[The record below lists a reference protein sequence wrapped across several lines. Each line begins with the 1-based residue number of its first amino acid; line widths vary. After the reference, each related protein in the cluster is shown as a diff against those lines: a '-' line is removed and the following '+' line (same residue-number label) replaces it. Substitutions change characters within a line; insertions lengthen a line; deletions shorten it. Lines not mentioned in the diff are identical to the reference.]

1 VTGLRSLRA
10 KLTTAVIA
18 TAFVA
23 LLANGAALLVLE
35 LKSYGDA
42 QIAEA
47 RTRAEILA
55 RATAAAIAFG
65 DVKDADASLRVLKE
79 NPDVLAAALYTPEGA
94 LFASYA
100 RSGQVV
106 PRRAGDSEFHVERS
120 QVVGFH
126 PVLQGGSRIGTVYL
140 GTENHAYERLL
151 GYLGVLGAALL
162 LALALALLLSFWLQ
176 RIFTRPILDVADTAR
191 RVIEQSDYTV
201 RTPHRSNDET
211 GLLADAFN
219 RMLEEVERRSSAL
232 RAADRRKDE
241 FLATLAHE
249 LRNPLAPVTNS
260 VQILKLKAPA
270 DADIAWARDVIER
283 QVGHM
288 ARLLDD
294 LLDVG
299 RITTNKL
306 RLRKSRV
313 DLRPILETAVE
324 TSRPLLESGR
334 HALELRLPPSPV
346 WIDGDA
352 VRLAQV
358 FSNLIN
364 NAAKYTDRGGR
375 IEVAVE
381 AGPEVSVCVRDNGIG
396 VARETLPHLFEM
408 FSQAAPALD
417 RSQGGLGIG
426 LFLVKSL
433 VDLHGGS
440 VEAKS
445 EGPGRGSEFIVHLPA
460 ASPGEA
466 AGAQRA
472 AAPLD
477 GAKRRV
483 LVADDNRDA
492 VDSLCALLRLS
503 GYEAQ
508 VARNGAEAL
517 ERARSFRP
525 QVALLDIGMPKMS
538 GYEVARR
545 IRAEPWGA
553 GMILVAVTGWGQDD
567 DKRRAADAGFN
578 QHLTKPVDGARLDA
592 MLRQYLDASG
602 ERRS

>member
-1 VTGLRSLRA
+1 
-10 KLTTAVIA
+10 
-18 TAFVA
+18 
-23 LLANGAALLVLE
+23 
-35 LKSYGDA
+35 
-42 QIAEA
+42 
-47 RTRAEILA
+47 
-55 RATAAAIAFG
+55 
-65 DVKDADASLRVLKE
+65 
-79 NPDVLAAALYTPEGA
+79 
-94 LFASYA
+94 
-100 RSGQVV
+100 
-106 PRRAGDSEFHVERS
+106 
-120 QVVGFH
+120 
-126 PVLQGGSRIGTVYL
+126 
-140 GTENHAYERLL
+140 
-151 GYLGVLGAALL
+151 
-162 LALALALLLSFWLQ
+162 
-176 RIFTRPILDVADTAR
+176 
-191 RVIEQSDYTV
+191 
-201 RTPHRSNDET
+201 
-211 GLLADAFN
+211 
-219 RMLEEVERRSSAL
+219 
-232 RAADRRKDE
+232 
-241 FLATLAHE
+241 
-249 LRNPLAPVTNS
+249 
-260 VQILKLKAPA
+260 
-270 DADIAWARDVIER
+270 
-283 QVGHM
+283 M

-306 RLRKSRV
+306 RLRMSRV

-324 TSRPLLESGR
+324 TSRPLHEGGGHS
-334 HALELRLPPSPV
+334 LELRQPPTPV
-346 WIDGDA
+346 WVDGDA

-375 IEVAVE
+375 IVVVVE

-396 VARETLPHLFEM
+396 IAPEALPQIFDM
-408 FSQAAPALD
+408 FNQAAPALD

-433 VDLHGGS
+433 VDMHGGS

-492 VDSLCALLRLS
+492 VDSLCALVRLT
-503 GYEAQ
+503 GYEA
-508 VARNGAEAL
+508 
-517 ERARSFRP
+517 